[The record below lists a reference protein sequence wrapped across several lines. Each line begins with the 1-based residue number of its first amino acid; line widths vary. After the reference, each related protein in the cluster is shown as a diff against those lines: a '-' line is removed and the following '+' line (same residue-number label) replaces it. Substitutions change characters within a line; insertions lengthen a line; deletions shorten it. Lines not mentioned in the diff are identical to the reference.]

1 MNLTTIDIS
10 DVDVREGQEVIFIS
24 EEKGSPLSLE
34 QQAKRAGMIPYDMLV
49 HLNKEMFSYSLMGYK
64 IEHYLVNTFDVPL
77 LLK

>member
-10 DVDVREGQEVIFIS
+10 DIDVKEGQEIIFIS

-49 HLNKEMFSYSLMGYK
+49 HLNKEMFRTLSWGTK
-64 IEHYLVNTFDVPL
+64 
-77 LLK
+77 